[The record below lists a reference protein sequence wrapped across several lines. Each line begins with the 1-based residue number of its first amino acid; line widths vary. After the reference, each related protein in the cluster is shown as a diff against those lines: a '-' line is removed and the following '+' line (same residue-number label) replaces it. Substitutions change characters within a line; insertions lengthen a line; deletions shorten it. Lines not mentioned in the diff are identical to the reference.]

1 MTIINYSILITI
13 LTNLNASLTI
23 TRLPFIYNKIVIPIK
38 DISMRR
44 ILAFFGVAL
53 VVVSLSGCIFPG
65 PYGHGG
71 GHGGGH
77 PHYYWR

>member
-1 MTIINYSILITI
+1 
-13 LTNLNASLTI
+13 
-23 TRLPFIYNKIVIPIK
+23 
-38 DISMRR
+38 MRR

-53 VVVSLSGCIFPG
+53 VVESLSGCIFPG

>member
-1 MTIINYSILITI
+1 
-13 LTNLNASLTI
+13 
-23 TRLPFIYNKIVIPIK
+23 
-38 DISMRR
+38 MRR
-44 ILAFFGVAL
+44 ILALFGVAL

-71 GHGGGH
+71 GHGSGH

>member
-1 MTIINYSILITI
+1 
-13 LTNLNASLTI
+13 
-23 TRLPFIYNKIVIPIK
+23 
-38 DISMRR
+38 MRR
-44 ILAFFGVAL
+44 ILALFGVVL